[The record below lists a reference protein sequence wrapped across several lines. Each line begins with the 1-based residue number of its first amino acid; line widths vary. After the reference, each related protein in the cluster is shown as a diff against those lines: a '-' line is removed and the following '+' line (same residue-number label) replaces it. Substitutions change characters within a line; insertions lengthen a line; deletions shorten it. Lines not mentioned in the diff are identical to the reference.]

1 MKHWFVLYTKPRNEK
16 KVAAQLEKMGL
27 RAYCPL
33 VTEIKQWSD
42 RKKKVE
48 TPLIPSYIF
57 IQIDSADRDLVFQV
71 PGVVRYLFWLGKP
84 AIVRDNEISTL
95 KEWVDGN
102 HKIKVEGIQAGDV
115 MKIEIGP
122 FKGQEGIVKEVGEN
136 RLQLL
141 LVSVGLKVTLTKNL

>member
-16 KVAAQLEKMGL
+16 KVATQLEKMGL

-95 KEWVDGN
+95 KEWVDGS

-115 MKIEIGP
+115 MKIETGP
-122 FKGQEGIVKEVGEN
+122 FKGQEAMVEQVGEN

-141 LVSVGLKVTLTKNL
+141 LINVGLKVILTKNL